1 MSRRRLTDDEHALWQ
16 GVARSVSPLRKRTR
30 RQPISEQPE
39 TAPSEPAARAK
50 AADRSVSKTASKSVS
65 RPPLVAP
72 APASKPGGPPLTPL
86 GRKLKKRVA
95 RGSHAIDGRLDLH
108 GFTQA
113 EAHDA
118 LLHFLRTRQ
127 ARGARLVLII
137 TGKGFRGDIS
147 AGERGVL
154 KRMVPMWLRLPEF
167 RDYVIGFESAA
178 VGHGGEGALYVTLRK
193 NR

>member
-16 GVARSVSPLRKRTR
+16 GVAHSVSPLRKRTR
-30 RQPISEQPE
+30 RQQISEEPE
-39 TAPSEPAARAK
+39 SASSAPASRAK
-50 AADRSVSKTASKSVS
+50 AAGKSAPKPVS
-65 RPPLVAP
+65 RA
-72 APASKPGGPPLTPL
+72 PL

-113 EAHDA
+113 EAHNA

-137 TGKGFRGDIS
+137 TGKGFRGDMS
-147 AGERGVL
+147 VGERGVL

-193 NR
+193 SR

>member
-30 RQPISEQPE
+30 RQQISGEPE
-39 TAPSEPAARAK
+39 TTPSPLASRAK
-50 AADRSVSKTASKSVS
+50 AAAKSVSKPVS
-65 RPPLVAP
+65 RSPLVGPAP
-72 APASKPGGPPLTPL
+72 APKPVGPPPLTPL
-86 GRKLKKRVA
+86 GRKLRKRVA
-95 RGSHAIDGRLDLH
+95 RGSHTIDGRLDLH

-118 LLHFLRTRQ
+118 LLHFLRTWQ

-137 TGKGFRGDIS
+137 TGKGLRGDMS
-147 AGERGVL
+147 VGERGVL
-154 KRMVPMWLRLPEF
+154 KRMVPMWLGTAEF
-167 RDYVIGFESAA
+167 RSYVIGFESAA

>member
-30 RQPISEQPE
+30 RQQISEE
-39 TAPSEPAARAK
+39 SEAAPSAPASRAK
-50 AADRSVSKTASKSVS
+50 AAAKPLS
-65 RPPLVAP
+65 RPPLVASTP
-72 APASKPGGPPLTPL
+72 APKPAGPAPLAPL

-137 TGKGFRGDIS
+137 TGKGVRGDMS
-147 AGERGVL
+147 ASERGVL
-154 KRMVPMWLRLPEF
+154 KRMVPMWLGTAEF
-167 RDYVIGFESAA
+167 RSHVAGFESAS
-178 VGHGGEGALYVTLRK
+178 VGHGGGGALYVTLRK
-193 NR
+193 SR

>member
-30 RQPISEQPE
+30 RQQISEE
-39 TAPSEPAARAK
+39 AEATPAAQASRGK
-50 AADRSVSKTASKSVS
+50 AAAKPVSNKAAS
-65 RPPLVAP
+65 RPSFAAP
-72 APASKPGGPPLTPL
+72 AAALKPAGPPPLAPL

-95 RGSHAIDGRLDLH
+95 RGAHAIDGRLDLH

-113 EAHDA
+113 QAHDA

-137 TGKGFRGDIS
+137 TGKGVRGDAA

-154 KRMVPMWLRLPEF
+154 KRMVPLWLGTAEF
-167 RDYVIGFESAA
+167 RGYVSGFESAA
-178 VGHGGEGALYVTLRK
+178 IGHGGEGALYVTLRK
-193 NR
+193 SR

>member
-16 GVARSVSPLRKRTR
+16 GVARSVSPLRKRAR
-30 RQPISEQPE
+30 RQQISEEPE
-39 TAPSEPAARAK
+39 TDPSAPASRAK
-50 AADRSVSKTASKSVS
+50 AAAKPVSKPVS

-72 APASKPGGPPLTPL
+72 VSTPKPLGPPPLAPL

-118 LLHFLRTRQ
+118 LLHFLRARQ
-127 ARGARLVLII
+127 ARGARLILII
-137 TGKGFRGDIS
+137 TGKGFRGDAAAS
-147 AGERGVL
+147 ERGVL
-154 KRMVPMWLRLPEF
+154 KRMVPMWLGTAEF
-167 RDYVIGFESAA
+167 RSYVSGFESAA

-193 NR
+193 SR

>member
-16 GVARSVSPLRKRTR
+16 GVARLVSPLRKRTR
-30 RQPISEQPE
+30 RHEISEEPK
-39 TAPSEPAARAK
+39 TAPATSRAK
-50 AADRSVSKTASKSVS
+50 ATAKSVSKPVS

-72 APASKPGGPPLTPL
+72 APAKPAGPPPLTPL
-86 GRKLKKRVA
+86 GRKLRKRVA

-137 TGKGFRGDIS
+137 TGKGVRGDIS

-154 KRMVPMWLRLPEF
+154 KRMVPMWLGTAEF
-167 RDYVIGFESAA
+167 RSHVIGYENAA

-193 NR
+193 SR

>member
-30 RQPISEQPE
+30 RQQISEEPE
-39 TAPSEPAARAK
+39 TAPSSPASRAK
-50 AADRSVSKTASKSVS
+50 AAAKPVSKTVS

-72 APASKPGGPPLTPL
+72 VSTPKPAGPPPLAPL

-127 ARGARLVLII
+127 ARGARLILII
-137 TGKGFRGDIS
+137 TGKGFRGDAATS
-147 AGERGVL
+147 ERGVL
-154 KRMVPMWLRLPEF
+154 KRMVPMWLGTAEF
-167 RDYVIGFESAA
+167 RSYVSGFESAA

-193 NR
+193 SR

>member
-30 RQPISEQPE
+30 RQQISEEPE
-39 TAPSEPAARAK
+39 SASSAPASRAK
-50 AADRSVSKTASKSVS
+50 AAGKSAPKPVS
-65 RPPLVAP
+65 RAPLVAP
-72 APASKPGGPPLTPL
+72 APAPKHPGPPTLTPL

-113 EAHDA
+113 EAHNA

-137 TGKGFRGDIS
+137 TGKGFRGDMS
-147 AGERGVL
+147 VGERGVL

-193 NR
+193 SR

>member
-16 GVARSVSPLRKRTR
+16 GVARSVSPLRKRAR
-30 RQPISEQPE
+30 RQQIPEESE
-39 TAPSEPAARAK
+39 TAPSAPASRAK
-50 AADRSVSKTASKSVS
+50 AATKPASKPVS

-72 APASKPGGPPLTPL
+72 ASTPKPSGPPPLAPL

-137 TGKGFRGDIS
+137 TGKGVRGDMS
-147 AGERGVL
+147 ASERGVL
-154 KRMVPMWLRLPEF
+154 KRMVPMWLGTAEF
-167 RDYVIGFESAA
+167 RSYVSGFEGAA

-193 NR
+193 SR